1 MSQTIKVIHKTIG
14 ILVEEN
20 FSDAIQFKIFLQ
32 TINGCLKTNSDL
44 DFFNGINFLL
54 HIPYDILKESV
65 VFTKVLPDTLT
76 EKMIGKSL
84 IEGR

>member
-1 MSQTIKVIHKTIG
+1 MSQTIKVIHKTLG

-20 FSDAIQFKIFLQ
+20 FSDTIQFKIFLQ

-65 VFTKVLPDTLT
+65 VFTKVSPDTLT

>member
-1 MSQTIKVIHKTIG
+1 MSQTIKVIHKTLG

-20 FSDAIQFKIFLQ
+20 FSDTIQFKIFLQ

-54 HIPYDILKESV
+54 HIPYDILNESV